1 MKLTVVSSR
10 LNIDNYILVV
20 VETFCD
26 ACQAKIFGEKRNMQN
41 LRSKQKNRT
50 FWYEKLSKKIGKKKK
65 DPENLT
71 NMYQKNVEI
80 RKTCLT

>member
-10 LNIDNYILVV
+10 LNIDNHILVV

-41 LRSKQKNRT
+41 LRSKQK
-50 FWYEKLSKKIGKKKK
+50 K
-65 DPENLT
+65 
-71 NMYQKNVEI
+71 
-80 RKTCLT
+80 